1 MTRTSLLNI
10 CILVLVI
17 CAAVAGL
24 LWWQIGKAE
33 EQLVNLRSTLSQKQ
47 AEFANLNDMTTAQE
61 KLDVL
66 TLDERTS
73 TQLDILKHLGLEQVD
88 LNFTVNSRE
97 TRTVGDTNLIV
108 RTVNLD
114 VTQSYPEVQALIDQL
129 YANGKLQIRGL
140 ELTPSEEEMPDPVTL
155 RMEGML
161 YSLEKLGLPPSSTL
175 PPPVVISPTATNPIS
190 ATANMEVTP

>member
-1 MTRTSLLNI
+1 MTRTSLFNI
-10 CILVLVI
+10 CVLVLVI

-33 EQLVNLRSTLSQKQ
+33 EQLVTLRSTLSQKQ
-47 AEFANLNDMTTAQE
+47 AELANLSAMTEAQE
-61 KLDVL
+61 KLDTL

-73 TQLDILKHLGLEQVD
+73 TQLDILKHLNLEQID
-88 LNFTVNSRE
+88 LNFTLNSRE

-108 RTVNLD
+108 RTVNLQ
-114 VTQSYPEVQALIDQL
+114 VTQSYPEVQTLIDQL

-140 ELTPSEEEMPDPVTL
+140 ELIASEEPMNDAVSL

-161 YSLEKLGLPPSSTL
+161 YSIEKLGPAPSSTL
-175 PPPVVISPTATNPIS
+175 VVPVVS
-190 ATANMEVTP
+190 ALVSTTANMGVTP